1 MINMVEYDSGPH
13 REMAVD
19 VPDSFVP
26 RNKTPPRYPPTSK
39 SATMTSS
46 LSNNNKTPNK
56 SGGRAGNGSTTTL
69 PGHSTTQNGAPGS
82 KPIPPPRINEKDGWS
97 VNNNNTQAPSVLPR
111 TLSPNKSA
119 EVSPSTD
126 QADRIRKYQVRRSDS
141 SLNIPVENTTEENQ
155 GVLFRIRFS
164 LTKHSSS
171 FVTIVLKCIP
181 SRQI

>member
-1 MINMVEYDSGPH
+1 MNMVEYDSGPH

-19 VPDSFVP
+19 VPDSFIP

-46 LSNNNKTPNK
+46 LSNNNKGPHK
-56 SGGRAGNGSTTTL
+56 SLSSGGRAGNGSTTTL

-97 VNNNNTQAPSVLPR
+97 VNNNNTQAPHVPPR
-111 TLSPNKSA
+111 TLLSPNKSA

-126 QADRIRKYQVRRSDS
+126 QADRIKKYQVKYFFLLYPYYCQLLQYMYLLSIPKVGRRLSYTRRNNAPTCLS
-141 SLNIPVENTTEENQ
+141 
-155 GVLFRIRFS
+155 
-164 LTKHSSS
+164 
-171 FVTIVLKCIP
+171 
-181 SRQI
+181 